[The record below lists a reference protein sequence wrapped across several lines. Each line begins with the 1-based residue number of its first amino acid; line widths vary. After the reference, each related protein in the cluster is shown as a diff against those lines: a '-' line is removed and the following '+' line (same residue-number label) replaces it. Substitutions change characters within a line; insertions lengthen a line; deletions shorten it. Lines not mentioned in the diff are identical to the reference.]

1 MSKFTVPKIKEP
13 IQLALPTLDE
23 LNTISKII
31 TPYVRHTPCCQMHI
45 SNTQLDLWAK
55 MEIWQKSG
63 SFKIRGALYSLL
75 QLSKEEKAAGV
86 ITASA
91 GNHALALSL
100 AAQRFNIPVTVL
112 MPRQADPQ
120 RVELCRQ
127 AGAAIILEDSFQAL
141 FHQLKVTQQQ
151 KGLTL
156 VHPYDGEN
164 ITIATATLGLEIS
177 QQLPDLD
184 ALVVAIGGG
193 GLLSGVSY
201 TMKLLQPACKIY
213 GVEPEGAPT
222 MHNSFAQGKCVQ
234 LDTIDTIAQSLS
246 APETK
251 TLGYSVCSHYV
262 DAIVT
267 VSDHQITDAMQV
279 LFKDMKLAVE
289 PAAAASLAA
298 IMGPL
303 KDTLNQQRVGF
314 ILCGSNMS
322 LDEFQ
327 KYLAK

>member
-1 MSKFTVPKIKEP
+1 MI
-13 IQLALPTLDE
+13 
-23 LNTISKII
+23 
-31 TPYVRHTPCCQMHI
+31 
-45 SNTQLDLWAK
+45 
-55 MEIWQKSG
+55 
-63 SFKIRGALYSLL
+63 
-75 QLSKEEKAAGV
+75 
-86 ITASA
+86 
-91 GNHALALSL
+91 
-100 AAQRFNIPVTVL
+100 
-112 MPRQADPQ
+112 
-120 RVELCRQ
+120 
-127 AGAAIILEDSFQAL
+127 
-141 FHQLKVTQQQ
+141 
-151 KGLTL
+151 
-156 VHPYDGEN
+156 
-164 ITIATATLGLEIS
+164 
-177 QQLPDLD
+177 
-184 ALVVAIGGG
+184 
-193 GLLSGVSY
+193 
-201 TMKLLQPACKIY
+201 
-213 GVEPEGAPT
+213 
-222 MHNSFAQGKCVQ
+222 
-234 LDTIDTIAQSLS
+234 DTIDTIAQSLS